1 MKRII
6 AIAIAACIAA
16 PALAQTPSTLQEITT
31 KGMIMDAG
39 GMKFDVTYKP
49 DGTFSVAMD
58 GADVGL
64 LGKWRLDGDKMC
76 TSSNYTPDEECVAY
90 PAGKKSGDSFDVT
103 GTQGTATITIK

>member
-6 AIAIAACIAA
+6 AISIAALIAT
-16 PALAQTPSTLQEITT
+16 PAFAQTTTLQELTT

-49 DGTFSVAMD
+49 DGSLAVSMD

-64 LGKWRLDGDKMC
+64 TGSWRIDGDKLC
-76 TSSNYTPDEECVAY
+76 TKSNYAPDEECVAY
-90 PAGKKSGDSFDVT
+90 PAGKKSGDTFDVT
-103 GTQGTATITIK
+103 GSQGTASVTIK